1 MQITKNSVVSF
12 HYTLNDADGQLNT
25 PLLVR
30 EAVTDSGRDNTTA
43 VVVEIL

>member
-1 MQITKNSVVSF
+1 MWDRKIEELTRA
-12 HYTLNDADGQLNT
+12 NDEADQLNT
-25 PLLVR
+25 PRLVR